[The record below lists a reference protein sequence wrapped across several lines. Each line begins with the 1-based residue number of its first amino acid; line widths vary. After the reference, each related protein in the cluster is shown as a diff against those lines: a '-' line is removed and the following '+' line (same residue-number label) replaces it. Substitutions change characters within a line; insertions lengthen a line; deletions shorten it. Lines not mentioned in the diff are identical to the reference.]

1 MTTFTSTLPDSL
13 LEQLNDFSKKLKM
26 PKNKLIQR
34 ALVLYLEQLERAE
47 YIRSFRKYTEDTDIL
62 NIAEEGMEDYY
73 KQLDLLDNIN
83 D

>member
-1 MTTFTSTLPDSL
+1 MTTFTSTLPESL
-13 LEQLNDFSKKLKM
+13 MEQLNAYSKKLKM

-47 YIRSFRKYTEDTDIL
+47 YIRSFRKYKEDVDIL
-62 NIAEEGMEDYY
+62 NIAEEGIEDYY
-73 KQLDLLDNIN
+73 RQLDLLDNIS